1 MAPGSNDWEQYYQK
15 SFTAT
20 PMNGGG
26 IISSDLTVNSA
37 VVTDQSFPS
46 STRHNNGGQ
55 LTPTGSVAKPIRR
68 RSRVSKKT
76 PITLLN
82 ANANNFRALVQQFT
96 GCAASST
103 PNSFGNQKGPINLS
117 FGVNSSSAGTS
128 SVVMAPFG
136 NPNYSYNQQQQ
147 QQQQLQRLAQVQQ
160 EQQQQQRQPLLQL
173 QENHVQLHQE
183 EQQRMYSFDNV
194 SGNDHVFHYSS
205 NSSSSG
211 YNPMQTGME
220 IGDGFEVMDQ
230 EDISLHELLD

>member
-1 MAPGSNDWEQYYQK
+1 
-15 SFTAT
+15 
-20 PMNGGG
+20 MNGGG
-26 IISSDLTVNSA
+26 IISSDLTVNST

-46 STRHNNGGQ
+46 SASYNNGGQ
-55 LTPTGSVAKPIRR
+55 LTPTGSIAKPIRR

-117 FGVNSSSAGTS
+117 FGVNSSAGNS
-128 SVVMAPFG
+128 SVVMAPSG

-160 EQQQQQRQPLLQL
+160 EQQEQQRQPLLQL

>member
-1 MAPGSNDWEQYYQK
+1 MVPGSNEWEKYYQK
-15 SFTAT
+15 NFTAT

-26 IISSDLTVNSA
+26 IISSDSTGVTTSSSA
-37 VVTDQSFPS
+37 VVTDQSFI
-46 STRHNNGGQ
+46 STSPNNGGQ

-103 PNSFGNQKGPINLS
+103 PISFGNQKGPINLS
-117 FGVNSSSAGTS
+117 FGVNSAGTS

-147 QQQQLQRLAQVQQ
+147 QQLQRLAQAQQ
-160 EQQQQQRQPLLQL
+160 EQQQQRQPLLQL

-183 EQQRMYSFDNV
+183 EQQRMYPFDNV
-194 SGNDHVFHYSS
+194 SGSDHVFHYSS

-211 YNPMQTGME
+211 YNPMQAGME